1 MLKPSTMLDGGIRAA
16 RPTDP
21 VRTARLVLTP
31 VGAEGVDDLVMLYGG
46 PVRGVDHGR
55 GAALD
60 G

>member
-1 MLKPSTMLDGGIRAA
+1 MLDGGIRAA

-46 PVRGVDHGR
+46 QVRGVDHGR